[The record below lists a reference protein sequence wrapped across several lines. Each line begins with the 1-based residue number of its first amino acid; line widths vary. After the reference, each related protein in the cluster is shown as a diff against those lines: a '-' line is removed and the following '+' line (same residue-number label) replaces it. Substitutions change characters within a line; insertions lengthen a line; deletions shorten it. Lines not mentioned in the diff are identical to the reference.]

1 MTVAT
6 DKGGNVTVNDDGSF
20 SYTPFQSLAAGE
32 TDTDTFSYVATN
44 GAGGTLASTVTITLT
59 GENDPPNAMDDGPY
73 MTDEDTA
80 LVGVRT
86 NLALAGTATQS
97 SSRIGSGCNDAPC
110 AIDGNT
116 DGNFNNNS
124 VTHTQNQSFTWWQVE
139 LPQVSNIDDIVLYN
153 RTDCCGNRL
162 SQFRVSIFD
171 GDPDAGGTETFFF
184 NHPGTA
190 GATVS
195 IDVDAVSPN
204 ARGNYVRVAIDPA
217 SAAGDAGMNGDGLNS
232 QGGTLSLAE
241 VEVFGTLLHN
251 DTDPDTTDVLSVV
264 AFDATSTN
272 GASVN
277 VSSDGTFD
285 YDPTGSATL
294 QALDEGQ
301 ALTDTFTYTISD
313 GLTPANG
320 RFIMVQ
326 NNGPVNRRLDIGEI
340 EAFAPGVVPAVGNAG
355 GSGSLNPTTD
365 LATAGMGAS
374 VHSRGATSS
383 FSKSHGADSE
393 LIDGAEET
401 GANTWGAS
409 GVGTFVIIDLGQNRD
424 VATVRIHQ
432 RNDGC
437 CQDRLMDFTVSLLA
451 DSGGSPGAVVQ
462 SAVFAT
468 QPANNS
474 FGQLIMAEIP
484 SGALDTA
491 TVSVQVTGVNDAPVA
506 VADANSVTE
515 SADAVVNPQATG
527 NVLTN
532 DADVDDPNSSFTVT
546 AVNGMGGNVGNTVA
560 GTYGS
565 VVISTDG
572 SYTYTLA
579 DADPDTQALQEGQVV
594 TETFAYVMNDN
605 HSSGNAMNA
614 SSTLTIT
621 VTGSNDSPVATD
633 NTAAVQ
639 EDTTLTDAGN
649 VISDDDGNGVDSDVD
664 NAMLTV
670 TDIGGTADPNVDVA
684 GTYGSLDWD
693 TDGSYTYTLNNA
705 AANVQSLAQGQT
717 VTDTFTYTVND
728 SAVTPASGRFIR
740 VRNNGPANR
749 LLHIGEIEVFEP
761 GVAPAANFD
770 SANDLALTSKGATV
784 ESTVGT
790 GGHGNAQDTIDG
802 LEQSGAAVWT
812 RQAVAAE
819 IVIDLGASFQIERVR
834 VHQRNDSCCQDR
846 LMDFTVSLLADDGA
860 GNPGAV
866 VQSAVFSG
874 QPSTNSFG
882 QVTLAPISVAATDTA
897 MLAVSVQGV
906 NDAPV
911 VNAGND
917 QVVNEGDSVMLD
929 PATFT
934 DVDTNDSHTATIN
947 WGDGSPTE
955 PGAVNQSSGE
965 VSGSHV
971 YGDNGSYTVTVCV
984 DDGMVEVCDTLT
996 ATVNNVPPVGV
1007 DDMYTTTEDAVLM
1020 ATAIGA
1026 PAAVLAN
1033 DTDVGTLD
1041 THTVTEVNGSTQ
1053 TNMTGDLIGTSEYG
1067 AKIVMQAD
1075 GSFSYDPRSAAALQV
1090 LSSGESVTD
1099 HFTYTIQDD
1108 DGGADTATVEIVV
1121 TSMDAIEVNTNHEF
1135 VFQPVSPAPGVTAP
1149 ITPGGN
1155 GGTDSVQFDLTGGN
1169 WEIRVNSSLLRT
1181 TSATSAPIEV
1191 TGSTDGDNVVFNG
1204 LGTGS
1209 ITVAGGTGGGN
1220 SLTLDDSAD
1229 DSSDDVV
1236 ADGTTLT
1243 ELIDGGAIVTHGN
1256 VQTLSVS
1263 LGSEPDSFDANAIS
1277 SGQVTSLTVAGNG
1290 GVDTFDVTTNTQT
1303 SVHIDGGA
1311 PTAACG
1317 VLPIA
1322 GDILNVTTVSIDLP
1336 FIFPA
1341 TFGTASNPGDF
1352 PTSVSG
1358 APNAPITWTSLESFF
1373 VDGQS
1378 FAACDIFV
1386 RGTTGSDRMIFS
1398 VGSGSTLLVRIN
1410 DVFYGPYA
1418 IPGTIEVE
1426 GGGGQDEIVAG
1437 NNLPNAM
1444 DARGDAGDDYIALTR
1459 NDDTAD
1465 GGLGDDTI
1473 IGGGGNDTIS
1483 GDDGD
1488 DHLEGGAGDDV
1499 ISGGNGRDYIVGR
1512 LGNDTISGDA
1522 GADNI
1527 AGEEGD
1533 DLIHGGSG
1541 DDTLQGGTGNDVV
1554 VGGDGSDLVFGNP
1567 GDGPGNGDR
1576 DILIGGPGADG
1587 LFGRGDDDI
1596 LVGSGTDHDSDFTAL
1611 AALLSEWTSS
1621 NDFATRRGNIAAG
1634 VPVGMSTV
1642 ALNASSINP
1651 DGVRDVLTGGL
1662 GADWYLASGE
1672 DDITRLSGEDAATF
1686 I

>member
-1 MTVAT
+1 MSKKNRSLRKERHARRSQLRFESLENRIVLDAYGAAVLADNPLAFFRFNEGTGTTANDATANSIDGTIENAVYTFNGGGRSAGAGDYALSFDGTGDTVRVVDDSMSINVDAFNPIVTANAVTIEFWQFGGGLQPRADTIFGGYGNSGERRLQSHLPWSNSIVYWDTDSSGGQRLQQTQNDSTKWKGQWNHWTFVKSATTATIYQNGQQFATRSAGTAIMDMESFFIGSAINGSSSYQGLIDDFAVYTSALSASQVAAHYQATFDDAYAANEDSLLTVNSTSGLLSNDFPVFAVENVALSSAGGAATQSSTRVGGGCNVASCAIDGNTNGNFNSNSVTHTNTESMPWWQVQLPASRDIDSIVLFNRTDCCANRLDNFRVSVWQGDPNVGGSVEVFGRDYSISGGVSGSLTVDTPLVKGNYVRVQLADTDPLSLAEVRVFAMKHEVLSVEGNALGGSPTALGDGSVTVAT

-684 GTYGSLDWD
+684 CTYGSLDWD

-834 VHQRNDSCCQDR
+834 VHQRNDSCCQDL
-846 LMDFTVSLLADDGA
+846 LMDFTV
-860 GNPGAV
+860 
-866 VQSAVFSG
+866 
-874 QPSTNSFG
+874 
-882 QVTLAPISVAATDTA
+882 
-897 MLAVSVQGV
+897 
-906 NDAPV
+906 
-911 VNAGND
+911 
-917 QVVNEGDSVMLD
+917 
-929 PATFT
+929 
-934 DVDTNDSHTATIN
+934 
-947 WGDGSPTE
+947 
-955 PGAVNQSSGE
+955 
-965 VSGSHV
+965 
-971 YGDNGSYTVTVCV
+971 
-984 DDGMVEVCDTLT
+984 
-996 ATVNNVPPVGV
+996 
-1007 DDMYTTTEDAVLM
+1007 
-1020 ATAIGA
+1020 
-1026 PAAVLAN
+1026 
-1033 DTDVGTLD
+1033 
-1041 THTVTEVNGSTQ
+1041 
-1053 TNMTGDLIGTSEYG
+1053 
-1067 AKIVMQAD
+1067 
-1075 GSFSYDPRSAAALQV
+1075 
-1090 LSSGESVTD
+1090 
-1099 HFTYTIQDD
+1099 
-1108 DGGADTATVEIVV
+1108 
-1121 TSMDAIEVNTNHEF
+1121 
-1135 VFQPVSPAPGVTAP
+1135 
-1149 ITPGGN
+1149 
-1155 GGTDSVQFDLTGGN
+1155 
-1169 WEIRVNSSLLRT
+1169 
-1181 TSATSAPIEV
+1181 
-1191 TGSTDGDNVVFNG
+1191 
-1204 LGTGS
+1204 
-1209 ITVAGGTGGGN
+1209 
-1220 SLTLDDSAD
+1220 
-1229 DSSDDVV
+1229 
-1236 ADGTTLT
+1236 
-1243 ELIDGGAIVTHGN
+1243 
-1256 VQTLSVS
+1256 
-1263 LGSEPDSFDANAIS
+1263 
-1277 SGQVTSLTVAGNG
+1277 
-1290 GVDTFDVTTNTQT
+1290 
-1303 SVHIDGGA
+1303 
-1311 PTAACG
+1311 
-1317 VLPIA
+1317 
-1322 GDILNVTTVSIDLP
+1322 
-1336 FIFPA
+1336 
-1341 TFGTASNPGDF
+1341 
-1352 PTSVSG
+1352 
-1358 APNAPITWTSLESFF
+1358 
-1373 VDGQS
+1373 
-1378 FAACDIFV
+1378 
-1386 RGTTGSDRMIFS
+1386 
-1398 VGSGSTLLVRIN
+1398 
-1410 DVFYGPYA
+1410 
-1418 IPGTIEVE
+1418 
-1426 GGGGQDEIVAG
+1426 
-1437 NNLPNAM
+1437 
-1444 DARGDAGDDYIALTR
+1444 
-1459 NDDTAD
+1459 
-1465 GGLGDDTI
+1465 
-1473 IGGGGNDTIS
+1473 
-1483 GDDGD
+1483 
-1488 DHLEGGAGDDV
+1488 
-1499 ISGGNGRDYIVGR
+1499 
-1512 LGNDTISGDA
+1512 
-1522 GADNI
+1522 
-1527 AGEEGD
+1527 
-1533 DLIHGGSG
+1533 
-1541 DDTLQGGTGNDVV
+1541 
-1554 VGGDGSDLVFGNP
+1554 
-1567 GDGPGNGDR
+1567 
-1576 DILIGGPGADG
+1576 
-1587 LFGRGDDDI
+1587 
-1596 LVGSGTDHDSDFTAL
+1596 
-1611 AALLSEWTSS
+1611 
-1621 NDFATRRGNIAAG
+1621 
-1634 VPVGMSTV
+1634 
-1642 ALNASSINP
+1642 
-1651 DGVRDVLTGGL
+1651 
-1662 GADWYLASGE
+1662 
-1672 DDITRLSGEDAATF
+1672 
-1686 I
+1686 